1 MQRHYHSN
9 DGDFDMKQFF
19 KWCLVVAITTVLIRY
34 TYSPL
39 ASVFKSIS
47 YFMTIHLSFPDWL
60 GDFLGGTFHTGV
72 YVLFVWWFSGIL
84 ALIPSI
90 REFIKRYGWFVFVIS
105 WFGISATII
114 IALIV
119 LFAMFII
126 SLLGDAW
133 SEPQSVSAKVD
144 NCVYDPTSDNLRK
157 QYEERRQREENEA
170 RMRGAQRNYDSAM
183 RGGNYAQASNFKQ
196 DMENIAAK
204 MK

>member
-1 MQRHYHSN
+1 
-9 DGDFDMKQFF
+9 MKQFF
-19 KWCLVVAITTVLIRY
+19 KWCLVVAITTILIRY
-34 TYSPL
+34 TYRPL
-39 ASVFKSIS
+39 ARIFQSFR
-47 YFMTIHLSFPDWL
+47 YFLTIHLSFPDWL

-72 YVLFVWWFSGIL
+72 YVLFAWWLSGIL

-126 SLLGDAW
+126 SLMGDAW
-133 SEPQSVSAKVD
+133 SEPPSMSSEVD
-144 NCVYDPTSDNLRK
+144 NCIYDPTSDKLKK
-157 QYEERRQREENEA
+157 QDEERRQREENEA
-170 RMRGAQRNYDSAM
+170 RMRGAQHNYNSAM
-183 RGGNYAQASNFKQ
+183 RGGNFAQARNSKQ

>member
-1 MQRHYHSN
+1 
-9 DGDFDMKQFF
+9 MKQFF
-19 KWCLVVAITTVLIRY
+19 KWCLVVAITTILIRY

-39 ASVFKSIS
+39 ASVFKSFS
-47 YFMTIHLSFPDWL
+47 YFMTMHLSFPDWL

-72 YVLFVWWFSGIL
+72 YVLFAWWLSGIL

-105 WFGISATII
+105 WLGISATII

-119 LFAMFII
+119 LFAIFII

-133 SEPQSVSAKVD
+133 SEPQSVSPKAD
-144 NCVYDPTSDNLRK
+144 NCVYDPISDNLRK

-183 RGGNYAQASNFKQ
+183 RGGNYAQAGNFKQ

>member
-1 MQRHYHSN
+1 
-9 DGDFDMKQFF
+9 MKQFF
-19 KWCLVVAITTVLIRY
+19 KWCLVVAVTTILIRY

-39 ASVFKSIS
+39 ANIFKSFS

-72 YVLFVWWFSGIL
+72 YVLFAWWLSGIL

-126 SLLGDAW
+126 SLMGDAW
-133 SEPQSVSAKVD
+133 SEPPSMSSEGD
-144 NCVYDPTSDNLRK
+144 NCIYDPTSDKLKK
-157 QYEERRQREENEA
+157 QDEERRQREENEA
-170 RMRGAQRNYDSAM
+170 RMRGAQHNYNSAM
-183 RGGNYAQASNFKQ
+183 RGGNFAQARNSKQ

>member
-1 MQRHYHSN
+1 
-9 DGDFDMKQFF
+9 MKQFF
-19 KWCLVVAITTVLIRY
+19 IWCLVVAITTILIRY

-39 ASVFKSIS
+39 ASVFKSFS
-47 YFMTIHLSFPDWL
+47 YFMTMHLSFPDWL

-72 YVLFVWWFSGIL
+72 YVLFAWWLSGIL

-105 WFGISATII
+105 WLGISATII

-119 LFAMFII
+119 LFAIFII
-126 SLLGDAW
+126 SLLGAAW
-133 SEPQSVSAKVD
+133 SEPQSVSPKAD
-144 NCVYDPTSDNLRK
+144 NCVSDPTSDNLRK

-183 RGGNYAQASNFKQ
+183 RGGNYAQAGNFKQ

>member
-1 MQRHYHSN
+1 
-9 DGDFDMKQFF
+9 MKQFF
-19 KWCLVVAITTVLIRY
+19 KWCLVVAITTILIRY

-39 ASVFKSIS
+39 ASVFKSFS
-47 YFMTIHLSFPDWL
+47 YFMTMHLSFPDWL

-72 YVLFVWWFSGIL
+72 YVLFAWWFSGIL

-90 REFIKRYGWFVFVIS
+90 REFIKRYGWVVFVIS
-105 WFGISATII
+105 WLGISATII

-119 LFAMFII
+119 LFAIFII

-133 SEPQSVSAKVD
+133 SEPQSVSPKAD

-183 RGGNYAQASNFKQ
+183 RGGNYAQAGNFKQ

>member
-1 MQRHYHSN
+1 
-9 DGDFDMKQFF
+9 MKQFF
-19 KWCLVVAITTVLIRY
+19 KWCLVVAITTILIRY

-39 ASVFKSIS
+39 ANIFKPFS

-72 YVLFVWWFSGIL
+72 YVLFAWWLSGIL

-126 SLLGDAW
+126 SLMGDAW
-133 SEPQSVSAKVD
+133 SEPPSMSSEVD
-144 NCVYDPTSDNLRK
+144 NCIYDPTSDKLKK
-157 QYEERRQREENEA
+157 QDEERRQREENEA
-170 RMRGAQRNYDSAM
+170 RMRGAQHNYNSAM
-183 RGGNYAQASNFKQ
+183 RGGNFAQARNSKQ